1 MLKTASIRRFAA
13 VLAVA
18 LLTVSPSVFGEDR
31 SDSRTNLRKLAE
43 ELRVIFGPDAVEI
56 REGSASSRPSRRDRE
71 QRTGSPQV
79 ASSVADEGTRALLE
93 AMNRRR
99 AAHGLDPLELDRRLN
114 LAAADRA
121 ADMFALGYFDHVSP
135 DGRSPF
141 LKVTGRGYRYRAV
154 GENLAAGYRTAE
166 AIVDGW
172 MRSPGHRANILSPQ
186 YSDLGVAVRAGA
198 PVRGYGGPTVV
209 ALYAAER

>member
-1 MLKTASIRRFAA
+1 MFKTASVRRFAA

-18 LLTVSPSVFGEDR
+18 LLAVPPSVSGEDR

-43 ELRVIFGPDAVEI
+43 ELRAVFGPDAVEI
-56 REGSASSRPSRRDRE
+56 REGNASTRSARRGRAERATSR
-71 QRTGSPQV
+71 
-79 ASSVADEGTRALLE
+79 SVTSGIADERTLALLE

-99 AAHGLDPLELDRRLN
+99 SAHGLEPLELDRRLN

-141 LKVTGRGYRYRAV
+141 LKVTGRGYSYRAV
-154 GENLAAGYRTAE
+154 GENLAAGYGTAE

-172 MRSPGHRANILSPQ
+172 MRSPGHRANILSPH
-186 YSDLGVAVRAGA
+186 
-198 PVRGYGGPTVV
+198 
-209 ALYAAER
+209 